1 MELLT
6 IIFVL
11 FVGLISGFIGSM
23 VGGGGLISI
32 PLLMFF
38 GLPPQVA
45 IATNK
50 FGSLGFSVGSI
61 IRFWKGKK
69 IIWKYVFP
77 LSLLGV
83 FGGFFGANLLL
94 NIDEELI
101 TKIVAVILLMLLP
114 LILIKKDLGVKGKKI
129 TKTKKYIGYFVYFFV
144 MIFGG
149 FFGGG
154 AGFLIIYSLVFFL
167 GLTIIEVNA
176 TDAIPWLIQ
185 TIIALF
191 IFISAGLV
199 NFYYGISLLIGML
212 IGSYIGAHTAI
223 KKGDKWIESIFVI
236 IILFAALKFL
246 FF

>member
-223 KKGDKWIESIFVI
+223 KKGDKWIKSIFVI